1 MKKLLRACL
10 MCFSMFCAIPSPFQ
24 VWDDEA
30 RPLMTLFLPV
40 VGAWI
45 GVLWTGCAFLA
56 RLIGLPALVSGAV
69 LCAFPFLVTGGMH
82 MDGFLD
88 VTDAVKSWRDLD
100 ERRRILK
107 DPNVGSFAVIA
118 GILLVMTQFAL
129 LSSVRE
135 DARLFALT
143 LIPVVSRTVAGLC
156 VTVLRPLNVSEYA
169 GTYRQGVKRAHVV
182 WFAVLLA
189 AVIALGFLL
198 LGRYGFVSPAVL
210 VGYLWY
216 LWRGVRSLGGMSG
229 DISGYA
235 LTFGELCGV
244 AVFALI

>member
-1 MKKLLRACL
+1 MKKLFSAWV
-10 MCFSMFCAIPSPFQ
+10 MCFSMFCAIPSPLQ
-24 VWDDEA
+24 IWDEEA
-30 RPLMTLFLPV
+30 RPLMTLFLPL

-45 GVLWTGCAFLA
+45 GLLWTGCAYLVRFL
-56 RLIGLPALVSGAV
+56 GLPALVAGAI
-69 LCAFPFLVTGGMH
+69 LCAFPFALTGGMH

-88 VTDAVKSWRDLD
+88 VNDAVKSWRDIE

-118 GILLVMTQFAL
+118 AILLVTVQFAL
-129 LSSVRE
+129 LSSLRE
-135 DARLFALT
+135 DANLFALI

-156 VTVLRPLNVSEYA
+156 VTVLRPLSVSEYA
-169 GTYRQGVKRAHVV
+169 GRYRQGVKRSHVV

-189 AVIALGFLL
+189 AAAALGFLL
-198 LGRYGFVSPAVL
+198 LGRYGFITPAVIA
-210 VGYLWY
+210 GYLWY
-216 LWRGVRSLGGMSG
+216 LIRGVKSLNGMSG